1 MFLDGK
7 NEYCENDHTTQ
18 SNLHTQC
25 NPYQIPMVLFIE
37 LEHFFYC
44 LYRNTKDPE

>member
-18 SNLHTQC
+18 SNLHVQC
-25 NPYQIPMVLFIE
+25 NPYQIPMVPFIE
-37 LEHFFYC
+37 LEKIFYY
-44 LYRNTKDPE
+44 LYRNTKDTE